1 MVSIASAFRNRKYC
15 MQVLNRAILFLPEQI
30 LSPLITDKI
39 TFNSRNAKEIFQL
52 CTKCNTMQWSMM
64 ILNNYTIL
72 ETMQQHRTRQ
82 TQKIHVFTIIN
93 CMWPGINIQKVW
105 WIFFVDVNFKS
116 NLHNMEEYKAKQVF
130 QNLNPMWR
138 NFYSKCKY
146 HSKSSKNKVVSSTD
160 LKKSYT
166 LYAS

>member
-1 MVSIASAFRNRKYC
+1 MVSIASAFHNRKYY
-15 MQVLNRAILFLPEQI
+15 MQVLNWAFLFQLEQM
-30 LSPLITDKI
+30 LALLITVKI
-39 TFNSRNAKEIFQL
+39 IFNSRNAKEMFKL
-52 CTKCNTMQWSMM
+52 CTKYNTMQWSMM
-64 ILNNYTIL
+64 ILNNYLIW

-105 WIFFVDVNFKS
+105 WNFFVDVNFKS

-138 NFYSKCKY
+138 NFYSKCK
-146 HSKSSKNKVVSSTD
+146 
-160 LKKSYT
+160 
-166 LYAS
+166 